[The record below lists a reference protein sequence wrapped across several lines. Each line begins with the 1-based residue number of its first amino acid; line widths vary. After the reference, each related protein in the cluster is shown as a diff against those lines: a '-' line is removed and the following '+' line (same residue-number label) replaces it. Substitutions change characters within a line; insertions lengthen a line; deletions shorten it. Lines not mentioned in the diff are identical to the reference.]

1 MSELPGVA
9 VVSGGGSGLGR
20 EIALE
25 LARRGYDLALLGRR
39 RQTLEETLE
48 LAGARQSG
56 APSGAAFPCDVRDA
70 GALERCAGEI
80 LARWGAPEL
89 VVPAAG
95 VVSLAPVE
103 QTTPE
108 DFAAILDTN
117 LTGVF
122 LLIRALLPAMKERGR
137 GWIVP
142 ILSVAARRGFP
153 GWGAYCASK

>member
-1 MSELPGVA
+1 MSGLRGVA
-9 VVSGGGSGLGR
+9 GVRGGGSGRGR

-56 APSGAAFPCDVRDA
+56 AHSGAVFPFGGGDA

-95 VVSLAPVE
+95 VVSLAPVQ

-108 DFAAILDTN
+108 DF
-117 LTGVF
+117 
-122 LLIRALLPAMKERGR
+122 
-137 GWIVP
+137 
-142 ILSVAARRGFP
+142 
-153 GWGAYCASK
+153 